1 MALRLRSAS
10 QKFRKSV
17 LCPRSAPSTKRFHT
31 RRRAECLLWVIS
43 GGGGELGL
51 RSGLPLTADLAAAE
65 ELFGWS
71 RQRTSGEVHQNRE
84 VNRGTADG
92 ELRFVPVNHREIV
105 MRSIAL
111 ALVILLTETSLSF
124 AQGHMGTPQEQQA
137 CRRDAQR
144 FCRQQLG
151 DDGAVQQC
159 LQQNR
164 TRLSKSCQKVF
175 ASHGM

>member
-1 MALRLRSAS
+1 
-10 QKFRKSV
+10 
-17 LCPRSAPSTKRFHT
+17 
-31 RRRAECLLWVIS
+31 
-43 GGGGELGL
+43 
-51 RSGLPLTADLAAAE
+51 
-65 ELFGWS
+65 
-71 RQRTSGEVHQNRE
+71 
-84 VNRGTADG
+84 
-92 ELRFVPVNHREIV
+92 
-105 MRSIAL
+105 MRSIFLVL
-111 ALVILLTETSLSF
+111 AILLTETSLSL

-144 FCRQQLG
+144 FCRQQMG

>member
-1 MALRLRSAS
+1 
-10 QKFRKSV
+10 
-17 LCPRSAPSTKRFHT
+17 
-31 RRRAECLLWVIS
+31 
-43 GGGGELGL
+43 
-51 RSGLPLTADLAAAE
+51 
-65 ELFGWS
+65 
-71 RQRTSGEVHQNRE
+71 
-84 VNRGTADG
+84 
-92 ELRFVPVNHREIV
+92 
-105 MRSIAL
+105 MRSIVL

-159 LQQNR
+159 LLQNR
-164 TRLSKSCQKVF
+164 TKLGKSCQNVF